1 MGCGIQDRKIEG
13 ENVDKSIFRS
23 FRFKIIL
30 YCLLSMIFALL
41 TEGSILGIGYLI
53 YQGLYSS
60 NIEIVDQKAEFQPY
74 LSNNSYWSYDNTK
87 AFANHMDSLPIRRQ
101 EFSQPMLVFI
111 VIMAIFTAVVL
122 FILYFLL
129 LTKKISTHITQIG
142 YGINELSKGNFDTRI
157 EIKDEDELTDIAK
170 NLNMMASNIKKIIE
184 NERNIESTKNEL
196 ITSVAH
202 DLRTP
207 LTSIIGY
214 LELVLNKSLDDTT
227 KAKYIEVA
235 FNKSKRLE
243 KLIGDLF
250 SYTNL
255 EFGEVHTSIV
265 EVDIVKM
272 LEQLMDEFYPSFI
285 DNEIVCDYKTSDSS
299 ILIFADGNLLAR
311 AFANLIGNA
320 IKYGSAGKNVIIRI
334 QRHEKEVSVSITNF
348 GELIPKKELTNIF
361 NKFYRVEGSR
371 NEGYGGTGLG
381 LAIAKSIIELH
392 KGSITAKS
400 DFSGTVFEVRIP
412 IGKK

>member
-13 ENVDKSIFRS
+13 ETVDKSIFRS

-30 YCLLSMIFALL
+30 YCLLSMVFALL
-41 TEGSILGIGYLI
+41 TEGSIFGIGYLI
-53 YQGLYSS
+53 YQGLYSN
-60 NIEIVDQKAEFQPY
+60 NIEIVEQKGEFQPY
-74 LSNNSYWSYDNTK
+74 FSNNSYWSYDNTK
-87 AFANHMDSLPIRRQ
+87 GFANNIDPLPIRSQ

-111 VIMAIFTAVVL
+111 VIMAIFTAIVL

-157 EIKDEDELTDIAK
+157 ELKDQDELTDIAK
-170 NLNMMASNIKKIIE
+170 NLNTMASNIKNIIE
-184 NERNIESTKNEL
+184 KERNIESTKNEL

-214 LELVLNKSLDDTT
+214 LDLVLNKSLDEST
-227 KAKYIEVA
+227 KMKYIEVA

-255 EFGEVHTSIV
+255 EFGEVYTSIV

-285 DNEIVCDYKTSDSS
+285 DNEIACDYKTSDSS

-320 IKYGSAGKNVIIRI
+320 IKYGNSGKNVIIRI
-334 QRHEKEVSVSITNF
+334 QKNEKEVSVSITNF

-361 NKFYRVEGSR
+361 NKFYRVESSR

-400 DFSGTVFEVRIP
+400 DFSGTVFEVRLP
-412 IGKK
+412 MGKN

>member
-1 MGCGIQDRKIEG
+1 M
-13 ENVDKSIFRS
+13 DKSIFRS

-30 YCLLSMIFALL
+30 YCLISMIFALL
-41 TEGSILGIGYLI
+41 TEGSIFGIGYLI
-53 YQGLYSS
+53 YQGLYSK
-60 NIEIVDQKAEFQPY
+60 NIVYTEQKEDLMPY
-74 LSNNSYWSYDNTK
+74 MSKNNYGNYTNGFMNS
-87 AFANHMDSLPIRRQ
+87 MDGLPISSQ

-122 FILYFLL
+122 FVLYFLI
-129 LTKKISTHITQIG
+129 LTKKISTYITQIG

-157 EIKDEDELTDIAK
+157 EIKDQDELTDIAK
-170 NLNMMASNIKKIIE
+170 NLNIMASNIKNIIE
-184 NERNIESTKNEL
+184 SERNVENTKNEL
-196 ITSVAH
+196 ITNVAH

-214 LELVLNKSLDDTT
+214 LDLVLNKSLDEES
-227 KAKYIEVA
+227 KLKYIDIA

-255 EFGEVHTSIV
+255 EFGEVRMQSV

-272 LEQLMDEFYPSFI
+272 LEQLIDEFYPSFME
-285 DNEIVCDYKTSDSS
+285 NELQCEYTTSDNS
-299 ILIFADGNLLAR
+299 ILIYADGDLLAR

-320 IKYGSAGKNVIIRI
+320 IKYGSSGKNIIIRI
-334 QRHEKEVSVSITNF
+334 QKNENDVSVSITNF
-348 GELIPKKELTNIF
+348 GILIPKKELTNIF
-361 NKFYRVEGSR
+361 NKFYRVENSR
-371 NEGYGGTGLG
+371 NEGFGGTGLG
-381 LAIAKSIIELH
+381 LAIAKSIIGLH

-400 DFSGTVFEVRIP
+400 DFNGTVFEVKLPLRETVQ
-412 IGKK
+412 G